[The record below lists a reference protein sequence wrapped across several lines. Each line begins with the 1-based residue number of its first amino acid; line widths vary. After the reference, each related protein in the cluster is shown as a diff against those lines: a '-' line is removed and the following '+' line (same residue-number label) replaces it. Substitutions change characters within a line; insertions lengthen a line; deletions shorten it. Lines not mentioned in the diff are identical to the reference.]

1 MQWSQVWSLNQ
12 ISTSYAKRKCM
23 KFENAA
29 QNTKLKFYRGNG
41 APRKNAPS
49 MSTMQSVQSSSRG
62 SVYLNQKSISLDETP
77 VHESDVKSANSR
89 SRCDVTRLS
98 NKRSPYLFGVATA
111 NRTKVTTPNK
121 YGAKIIA
128 RMSDWENITKIHL
141 HRSTPID
148 LAWWHNDDAR
158 LVSHSNP
165 I

>member
-1 MQWSQVWSLNQ
+1 MVDFSPDVLAWKQFLLPKFGGWTKDYLCAFSELFNSLYTCHHQLSAYFSRKYLLDLVNQ

-77 VHESDVKSANSR
+77 VHESDVKSAN
-89 SRCDVTRLS
+89 
-98 NKRSPYLFGVATA
+98 
-111 NRTKVTTPNK
+111 
-121 YGAKIIA
+121 
-128 RMSDWENITKIHL
+128 ITKIHL